1 MFKTGSYEVK
11 KVTDTEKK
19 KVEQEKKNE
28 EKRKEQERK
37 KEEEKKKMDLKK
49 KQEIKSLNKKESPEY
64 YRKSHPKST
73 TTKNWVENKTYKKKR
88 EKINTK
94 N

>member
-1 MFKTGSYEVK
+1 
-11 KVTDTEKK
+11 
-19 KVEQEKKNE
+19 
-28 EKRKEQERK
+28 
-37 KEEEKKKMDLKK
+37 MDLKK

>member
-1 MFKTGSYEVK
+1 MFTTGSYEVK

-37 KEEEKKKMDLKK
+37 KEEEKKKKWTLKK
-49 KQEIKSLNKKESPEY
+49 NKKLKVLIK
-64 YRKSHPKST
+64 RNHQNT
-73 TTKNWVENKTYKKKR
+73 TENLILNQPPQ
-88 EKINTK
+88 KIG
-94 N
+94 

>member
-1 MFKTGSYEVK
+1 MRFKNKFKTNCNKQNTVTKMFKTGSYEVK

-37 KEEEKKKMDLKK
+37 KEEEKKKW
-49 KQEIKSLNKKESPEY
+49 
-64 YRKSHPKST
+64 T
-73 TTKNWVENKTYKKKR
+73 
-88 EKINTK
+88 
-94 N
+94 